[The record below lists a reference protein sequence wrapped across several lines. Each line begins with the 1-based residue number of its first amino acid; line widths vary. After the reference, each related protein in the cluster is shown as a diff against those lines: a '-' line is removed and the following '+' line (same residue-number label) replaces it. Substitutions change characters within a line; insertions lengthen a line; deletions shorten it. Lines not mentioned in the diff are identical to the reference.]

1 MIERELEILFD
12 GTEALRG
19 IEDDILFEKQFT
31 LTKHRM
37 RDFLITVAEKGI
49 EGNIEDLKY
58 ILYLLKEE
66 KF

>member
-12 GTEALRG
+12 GTEALKG
-19 IEDDILFEKQFT
+19 IEDDILFEKQFR
-31 LTKHRM
+31 LTKHRI
-37 RDFLITVAEKGI
+37 RDLLITVAEKGI

-66 KF
+66 RL